1 MKKARQKQKMMMR
14 KWHSPWQ
21 TTEIRR
27 ETIEWS
33 SDDSDGSSSDEESR
47 KRRRRKRRNR
57 KKVKKKKKIR
67 GVSPLDLRVT
77 KRRGTKVQLRGGG
90 RNARSR
96 RGKLEKKIIVGTKN
110 NKTS

>member
-1 MKKARQKQKMMMR
+1 MAQPLAKPQKL
-14 KWHSPWQ
+14 
-21 TTEIRR
+21 RR

-33 SDDSDGSSSDEESR
+33 ESDDLDGSSSDEESR

-96 RGKLEKKIIVGTKN
+96 RGKLEKEN
-110 NKTS
+110 NSGAHYKYMQ